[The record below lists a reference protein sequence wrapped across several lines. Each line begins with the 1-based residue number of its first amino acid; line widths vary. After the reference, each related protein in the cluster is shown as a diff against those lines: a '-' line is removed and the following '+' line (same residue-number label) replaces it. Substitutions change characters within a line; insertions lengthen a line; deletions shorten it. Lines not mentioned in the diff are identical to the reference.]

1 MSDLNVHLLRT
12 SPKKFG
18 PQRRKHDGSVFIR
31 LPSELRQ
38 RVQTRAG
45 AEDVTLSQWI
55 RKAMRAQL
63 RKRASL

>member
-1 MSDLNVHLLRT
+1 MSDLNVHMLGT

-31 LPSELRQ
+31 LPRELRQ
-38 RVQTRAG
+38 RAQSRAG

-63 RKRASL
+63 RRRPSH